1 VSRHENLR
9 DTQSSTPGL
18 MWLHEITKVSTPGWD
33 QSQIEYSRLGP
44 NPKLV
49 LQERTNS
56 KTGTPEKDQSVT
68 MTLWQKQSVTYVT
81 YVTFHTQ
88 KREICD

>member
-1 VSRHENLR
+1 
-9 DTQSSTPGL
+9 L

-33 QSQIEYSRLGP
+33 QSQIEYSRLGLK
-44 NPKLV
+44 PKLV
-49 LQERTNS
+49 LQERTNF

-68 MTLWQKQSVTYVT
+68 MTLWQKQGVTYVT